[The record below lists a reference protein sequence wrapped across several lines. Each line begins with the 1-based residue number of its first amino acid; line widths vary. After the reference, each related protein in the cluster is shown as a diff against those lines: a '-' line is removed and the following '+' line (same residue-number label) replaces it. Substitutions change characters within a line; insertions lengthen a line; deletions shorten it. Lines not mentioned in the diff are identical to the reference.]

1 MVSREAFAAPNVA
14 FDFAEAF
21 AHLDIVQKS
30 VIFDLELNHEQSITP
45 AQLMH
50 IVKNDICDFIR
61 GFRKSSLDGGVGSRV
76 DSGFRELSH
85 PLEWR
90 GY

>member
-1 MVSREAFAAPNVA
+1 MVSREAFAAPNMA
-14 FDFAEAF
+14 FDFAETF

-61 GFRKSSLDGGVGSRV
+61 KSSLDGGVGSRV

-90 GY
+90 GD